1 MKTNK
6 KLAFTQLN
14 PAKQAFRQRRNYLI
28 GFTLIELLVVIAI
41 IGILASIVLV
51 ALGGAREKARIAKA
65 KSEAR
70 SIYNAMLLL
79 ATDTGEWPGHK
90 IPDKD
95 ECGSGSNELCV
106 YDDPNECEYGLNDF
120 RAGLTDTDGNYPNW
134 KGPYIKQV
142 PLDPWGNE
150 YFFDTDYYPGGG
162 EECVAVIGSYG
173 PNGAGNND
181 YDDDDVFYIVPLE

>member
-95 ECGSGSNELCV
+95 ECGSGSNELCPDGCT
-106 YDDPNECEYGLNDF
+106 YKLSSPE
-120 RAGLTDTDGNYPNW
+120 AGLLDTDFVYSNW
-134 KGPYIKQV
+134 QGPYIGGDL
-142 PLDPWGNE
+142 LDPWGNE
-150 YFFDTDYYPGGG
+150 YFFDTDYYPGDG
-162 EECVAVIGSYG
+162 EECVAVVGSYG
-173 PNGAGNND
+173 PNGVGNNV
-181 YDDDDVFYIVPLE
+181 YDDDDEFFIVPIE